1 MDGTP
6 CPGDVHPRVWRLSNP
21 TVNNLAKKEKMIRTR
36 KTEHGKGGGV
46 GLMMRNGGR
55 ERPLGL
61 CGGSDGWE
69 TVTHLMGVAS
79 PSCLIDLR
87 LDRVFLG
94 ELEVDDHLGGA
105 A

>member
-1 MDGTP
+1 M
-6 CPGDVHPRVWRLSNP
+6 
-21 TVNNLAKKEKMIRTR
+21 
-36 KTEHGKGGGV
+36 
-46 GLMMRNGGR
+46 MMRNDGR
-55 ERPLGL
+55 SRPFGL

-69 TVTHLMGVAS
+69 TVTHLKGVAS